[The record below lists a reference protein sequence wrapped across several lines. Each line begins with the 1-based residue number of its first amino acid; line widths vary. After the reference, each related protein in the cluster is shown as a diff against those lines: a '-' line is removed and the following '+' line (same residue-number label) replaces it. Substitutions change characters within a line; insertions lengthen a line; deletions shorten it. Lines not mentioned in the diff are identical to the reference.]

1 MKKLPE
7 PVKWLIL
14 ALAFAGIFAVLW
26 YVNLRSGQV
35 EMPPPESWIRAA
47 ASLG

>member
-14 ALAFAGIFAVLW
+14 VLTMVGIFAVLW

-47 ASLG
+47 AGMD